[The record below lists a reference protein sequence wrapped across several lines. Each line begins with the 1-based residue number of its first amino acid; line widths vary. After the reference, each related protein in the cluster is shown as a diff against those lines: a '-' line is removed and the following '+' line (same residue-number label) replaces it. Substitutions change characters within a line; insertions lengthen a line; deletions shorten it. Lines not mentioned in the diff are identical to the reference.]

1 MKVCVVSPKDSHSA
15 YKIAANAFC
24 DLALKTAGTEILKV
38 SDSDFLNNAVDSDLV
53 VLIGSDAAN
62 SVTANLYLTGKTDG
76 FGIKYCTDDY
86 CIRTLEADGRKYL
99 IFAGGRGRSTIYS
112 VYRYFEKYLGCRYF
126 WDGDRI
132 KKCNLITDN
141 INLTESPRFE
151 YRGLRYFAHRSLH
164 RFQAEHWS
172 FEDWKTEIN
181 WMLKKRLNLFMLRIG
196 MDDIFQKAFP
206 DTVSY
211 PERDEPLPEATD
223 GYNDRSLF
231 WSLQYRGEL
240 RKKILDYAF
249 ECDLMHPED
258 CGTMTHWYSRTPYEF
273 LDKKKPEFLPQAT
286 HSYSEPTGLVWD
298 VRKNENLNNY
308 FKLTDTHV
316 KEYGSSQI
324 FHTIGL
330 GERKYSAD
338 AEENRRMKLYVY
350 RRIAS
355 YIKEK
360 YPNSPLLI
368 ASWDLW
374 MRFTPEEVRQ
384 LVNELDP
391 NQSIIFD
398 YTSDTCKENNFTKW
412 GIKDKFPWIF
422 GIFSGY
428 ESESEIRGFYELTN
442 ERIKMAK
449 EDTACK
455 GVVLWPELSHGDPLV
470 TEYLSINAWENE
482 TPDIKDFIEKYCA
495 DRYSSEK
502 AEVMT
507 ALWKDFMPIVSLA
520 HWSMDDSTAHG
531 GTSIFTKLIPYAE
544 FKAEQIN
551 GNKMRLGDRPKY
563 TRLAADVLNRL
574 ADITPDDAQI
584 ERDMFD
590 IARTVIGRYL
600 DAAIRKAQILY
611 FEKSDYMFC
620 LMDFAVSL
628 MENMADLMS
637 LHNDFSM
644 YDTLLKVQSV
654 TETNPNF
661 EKTLKNNA
669 ECTYCRS
676 FIYENARYLYL
687 PEMNALFDEV
697 KKSFKDGTEIDR
709 EAIKEKFAS
718 IKDNYFNV
726 SLKTMNESKK
736 QVSFKEICK
745 TASEILKKMIV

>member
-1 MKVCVVSPKDSHSA
+1 MKTCVVSPKDSHSA

-38 SDSDFLNNAVDSDLV
+38 SDSDFLNNVVDSDLV

-62 SVTANLYLTGKTDG
+62 CVTANLYLTGKTDG

-132 KKCNLITDN
+132 KKSNLITNN

-211 PERDEPLPEATD
+211 PDRDEPLPEATD

-384 LVNELDP
+384 LVDELDP

-455 GVVLWPELSHGDPLV
+455 GVVLWPELSHGDPLIS
-470 TEYLSINAWENE
+470 EYLALNAWEKE
-482 TPDIKDFIEKYCA
+482 TSDINDFLTKYCF
-495 DRYSSEK
+495 DRYSDEK
-502 AEVMT
+502 KDVMT
-507 ALWKDFMPIVSLA
+507 RFWLDFMPIISLSA
-520 HWSMDDSTAHG
+520 WSTDDSPAHG
-531 GTSIFTKLIPYAE
+531 GTCQFTKLSQTAD
-544 FKAEQIN
+544 FKPDKLRDYRSKVGEH
-551 GNKMRLGDRPKY
+551 PKY
-563 TRLAADVLNRL
+563 KNLAAELLCRL
-574 ADITPDDAQI
+574 ADIKPDDEQI
-584 ERDMFD
+584 ERDEFD
-590 IARTVIGRYL
+590 IARTIIARYL
-600 DAAIRKAQILY
+600 DTAIRIIQIKY
-611 FEKSDYMFC
+611 FEKDKELFN
-620 LMDFAVSL
+620 LMDQTVSL
-628 MENMADLMS
+628 MKLMADLLS
-637 LHNDFSM
+637 LHSDYSM
-644 YDTLLKVQSV
+644 YDTLKKMQSV
-654 TETNPNF
+654 TDTNPNF

-669 ECTYCRS
+669 ECIYCRS

-687 PEMNALFDEV
+687 PEMISLFDEV
-697 KKSFKDGTEIDR
+697 KNSVKENR
-709 EAIKEKFAS
+709 ELNRDTIALNYSKIKE
-718 IKDNYFNV
+718 NYFGT
-726 SLKTMNESKK
+726 SLCEMNSEK
-736 QVSFKEICK
+736 QILSFGEICK